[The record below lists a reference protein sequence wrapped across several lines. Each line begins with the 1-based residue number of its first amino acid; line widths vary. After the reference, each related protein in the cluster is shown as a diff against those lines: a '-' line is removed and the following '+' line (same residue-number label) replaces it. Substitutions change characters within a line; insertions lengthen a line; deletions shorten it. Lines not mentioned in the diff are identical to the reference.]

1 MWKPNP
7 LRSEKYLT
15 GFAHQIELW
24 TAILKFSFNLG
35 AKSANEQQNT
45 PSMKAC

>member
-1 MWKPNP
+1 MQQDP
-7 LRSEKYLT
+7 LINDEINHKLFSFEVT
-15 GFAHQIELW
+15 W
-24 TAILKFSFNLG
+24 TSILKFSFNRK